1 MVDRAEKTSTGGA
14 PSSASLLARLR
25 SLVPALSRGPAAVG
39 RAVLEDPLIVVPMT
53 IQQLAAHSGASDA
66 SVIRLAQAAGCSGY
80 REFRTLLAAATA
92 QNAETTR
99 GGLPADIGAGD
110 AAETVLTKLEAEE
123 HRALADTAASLDVDA
138 LTGAADAIV
147 SARRTV
153 VAGIGASG
161 LVAVDLATKLERI
174 GLISRAVTEGHMA
187 MTLAVLMSPED
198 LLIIVSAS
206 GETTD
211 MVEPLAA
218 ARQSGVPTVA
228 ITMRPRSSVTSAD
241 HVLIGVAARETGM
254 RSAAMSSRIGQFFV
268 VDALFTLVFQRR
280 LDEAEA
286 AIGTSHRKLATRRPG
301 RTTTGCTQTGRQDA
315 SQ

>member
-1 MVDRAEKTSTGGA
+1 GA
-14 PSSASLLARLR
+14 
-25 SLVPALSRGPAAVG
+25 
-39 RAVLEDPLIVVPMT
+39 D
-53 IQQLAAHSGASDA
+53 
-66 SVIRLAQAAGCSGY
+66 
-80 REFRTLLAAATA
+80 
-92 QNAETTR
+92 
-99 GGLPADIGAGD
+99 D

-174 GLISRAVTEGHMA
+174 GLISRAVTDRQMT
-187 MTLAVLMSPED
+187 MTLAVLMSPDD

-218 ARQSGVPTVA
+218 ARQSGVPTAA

-241 HVLIGVAARETGM
+241 HVLTGVAARETGM
-254 RSAAMSSRIGQFFV
+254 RSAAMSSRLGQCFV

-280 LDEAEA
+280 CDAAEA
-286 AIGTSHRKLATRRPG
+286 AIGTSHWPLARPRPG
-301 RTTTGCTQTGRQDA
+301 RT
-315 SQ
+315 SS